1 MLKTNLHAKFGI
13 VADVRPV
20 EDPWGLGV
28 VFQVR
33 RIDAAEYQ
41 DWLKERNRA
50 NPLFA
55 QLLQAQGR
63 AFLKAIA
70 GGKKKVD
77 QQEVTAAIVEFADK
91 AELRPEDVD
100 GFLSMTSEGTAKL
113 LAGWSGLLDTDGHPI
128 DFSEANAVEL
138 LASPELVPE
147 DAPYGGQPL
156 GRALNQF
163 LLEEAARSE
172 AYRQS
177 YLEGAEKN

>member
-33 RIDAAEYQ
+33 RIDCVEYQ
-41 DWLKERNRA
+41 DWLKDRNRA

-55 QLLQAQGR
+55 QLLQTQGR
-63 AFLKAIA
+63 AFLKAFA

-77 QQEVTAAIVEFADK
+77 QQDITAAILEFADK
-91 AELRPEDVD
+91 AELRPEDVER
-100 GFLSMTSEGTAKL
+100 FLAMTNEGAAKL
-113 LAGWSGLLDTDGHPI
+113 IAGWSGLTDTDGKPV
-128 DFSEANAVEL
+128 DYSEENAREL
-138 LASPELVPE
+138 LESPELVPE
-147 DAPYGGQPL
+147 EAPYGGQPL

-172 AYRQS
+172 AYREG

>member
-1 MLKTNLHAKFGI
+1 MLKTNLQAKFGI

-20 EDPWGLGV
+20 PDPWDMGV
-28 VFQVR
+28 IFQVR
-33 RIDAAEYQ
+33 RIDCAEYQ
-41 DWLKERNRA
+41 GWLKDRNRA

-55 QLLQAQGR
+55 QLLQVQGR

-70 GGKKKVD
+70 GGKKRVD
-77 QQEVTAAIVEFADK
+77 QQEINAAIVDFADK

-100 GFLSMTSEGTAKL
+100 AFLAMTTEGTAKL
-113 LAGWSGLLDTDGHPI
+113 LAGWTGLADTNGNAI
-128 DFSEANAVEL
+128 DYSEENAVEL
-138 LASPELVPE
+138 LDSPELVPE
-147 DAPYGGQPL
+147 SAPYGGQSL

-172 AYRQS
+172 AYRQV